1 MDDFEKI
8 IRDTYN
14 DICNGKNIGNVADYI
29 PELSCVD
36 PDHLGVHIHTIE
48 GNSYG
53 YGDYQTKFS
62 VQSIAKV
69 LSLSLAYQ
77 IEGDAIWK
85 RVGVEP
91 SGNPYNSLVQLEDDE
106 GIPRNPLI
114 NAGAIVVCDILV
126 SRLED
131 PKADFLDFIQDCCG
145 ARNIGYNNKVADSEK
160 SVGYRN
166 VALCNYIKSF
176 GNIENEPDEV
186 LDFYFTM
193 CSLEM
198 TCEELTSVFMFLVSS
213 KYRSQQNNKIL
224 NETKANRINAIMQVC
239 GFYDES
245 GEFSFKVGLPGKSGV
260 GGGIIAVHPEKY
272 TIAVWSPRLNKK
284 GNSYRGM
291 KFLEQFTS
299 ATDSSI
305 F

>member
-36 PDHLGVHIHTIE
+36 PDQLGVHIHTIE

-77 IEGDAIWK
+77 IEGDGIWK

-166 VALCNYIKSF
+166 VALCNYI
-176 GNIENEPDEV
+176 
-186 LDFYFTM
+186 
-193 CSLEM
+193 
-198 TCEELTSVFMFLVSS
+198 
-213 KYRSQQNNKIL
+213 
-224 NETKANRINAIMQVC
+224 
-239 GFYDES
+239 
-245 GEFSFKVGLPGKSGV
+245 
-260 GGGIIAVHPEKY
+260 
-272 TIAVWSPRLNKK
+272 
-284 GNSYRGM
+284 
-291 KFLEQFTS
+291 
-299 ATDSSI
+299 
-305 F
+305 

>member
-1 MDDFEKI
+1 M
-8 IRDTYN
+8 
-14 DICNGKNIGNVADYI
+14 
-29 PELSCVD
+29 
-36 PDHLGVHIHTIE
+36 
-48 GNSYG
+48 
-53 YGDYQTKFS
+53 
-62 VQSIAKV
+62 
-69 LSLSLAYQ
+69 
-77 IEGDAIWK
+77 
-85 RVGVEP
+85 
-91 SGNPYNSLVQLEDDE
+91 
-106 GIPRNPLI
+106 
-114 NAGAIVVCDILV
+114 
-126 SRLED
+126 
-131 PKADFLDFIQDCCG
+131 
-145 ARNIGYNNKVADSEK
+145 
-160 SVGYRN
+160 
-166 VALCNYIKSF
+166 
-176 GNIENEPDEV
+176 